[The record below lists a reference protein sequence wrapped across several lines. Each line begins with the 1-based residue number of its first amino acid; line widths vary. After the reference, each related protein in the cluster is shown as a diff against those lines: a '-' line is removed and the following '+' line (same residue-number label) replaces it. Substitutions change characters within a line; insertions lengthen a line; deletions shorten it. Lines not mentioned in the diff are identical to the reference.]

1 MRGVEGVLSA
11 SIAWGLIEF
20 AFTFEI
26 RLLLDD
32 FLGDGFLEL
41 VEVVDDGE
49 VGVWVRVN
57 EYFIGSSLRDWF
69 MIVVA
74 FCHCLFIHCVS
85 S

>member
-1 MRGVEGVLSA
+1 MMRGVEGVLSA

-49 VGVWVRVN
+49 VGV
-57 EYFIGSSLRDWF
+57 
-69 MIVVA
+69 
-74 FCHCLFIHCVS
+74 
-85 S
+85 